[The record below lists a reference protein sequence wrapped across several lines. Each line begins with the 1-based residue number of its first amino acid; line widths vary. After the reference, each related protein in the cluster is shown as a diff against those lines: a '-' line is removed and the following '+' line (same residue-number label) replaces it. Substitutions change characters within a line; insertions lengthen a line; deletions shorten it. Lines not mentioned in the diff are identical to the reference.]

1 MVESELAGQ
10 WKHSAEKP
18 FIHSLII
25 HVSSEILSLTLK
37 DMGLNSGNVQ
47 LKRFHR
53 ELGWGAMRGG
63 S

>member
-25 HVSSEILSLTLK
+25 HVSSEILR
-37 DMGLNSGNVQ
+37 V
-47 LKRFHR
+47 
-53 ELGWGAMRGG
+53 
-63 S
+63 

>member
-1 MVESELAGQ
+1 METQRRET
-10 WKHSAEKP
+10 
-18 FIHSLII
+18 IHSLT
-25 HVSSEILSLTLK
+25 HAFMYPVKHSQSLTLK

-53 ELGWGAMRGG
+53 ELGRGATRGG